1 MLRNFFL
8 TALRQLRRNP
18 FYNALNLT
26 GLTIGVSCCLMIAT
40 FIRYELSFDQF
51 HANKILLYRVN
62 YDVTMGGNQIT
73 SPSVPVFVA
82 RELKSWFPEIEDAT
96 RFSEGQE
103 RTVRYGTKFFDEGGF
118 CWVDSNFF
126 RIFSFKA
133 LQGDPGSALN
143 KPNTLVIA
151 ESIAK
156 KYFGNEDPIGKVLTI
171 NNTRD
176 YEVAAIVADVPANST
191 FHFNMATSIY
201 SIKDLDESVRWDN
214 PDYATFLLLQPN
226 VDKLALEKKIE
237 DWVNPPTESSSQ
249 RANIHLPIEPLSGIH
264 FNTQVFNYAGRL
276 AITDFKYLI
285 IFGVVAFLIL
295 LIACI
300 NYINLATSRATTRA
314 KEVGMRKAIGA
325 SFSQLILQFL
335 AESFLMLLPA
345 ILLSIMIVWIVLPI
359 VNDVLGKQITFDPL
373 EPGSILIVGLSWIL
387 LSSLAGFYPA
397 FVLAKFKPISVL
409 KGNPTLP
416 SSPLN
421 LRKGLVVF
429 QFAISTVLIAG
440 TLIILGQLNFMQSTR
455 LGLDRE
461 HVFILKGNAEL
472 RSMLPVFAD
481 KVRSIAGVKDVAL
494 AWRSPFKTVTGNGLA
509 LTANPGEGTEWVTV
523 GAIAG
528 DEHYLSTMGMELV
541 KGRNFTPRT
550 SDKMPQEFIVN
561 ENFLAEFG
569 VSEDEIIGKQVTLG
583 MLSAGTI
590 VGVVKDF
597 HTASLNTKVKP
608 VCIFNESSW
617 FGTLIIRA
625 EGNSMQ
631 DVLTRLETEWKT
643 LMPQRPFAYTF
654 LDEEYDSLYKSETQV
669 GQLITFSAFL
679 AILIACFGL
688 LGLSSYTAIQRSREI
703 GIRKVLGATTQ
714 SLVMLFSRGYIR
726 LLVVSFALAVP
737 LGYYLMSQWLE
748 GFAYRIT
755 INPLY
760 FVAAIV
766 SVTAIAWFTVS
777 YHTLRASMAN
787 PAETLK
793 CE

>member
-1 MLRNFFL
+1 MLTNFFL
-8 TALRQLRRNP
+8 TALRQVRRNP

-26 GLTIGVSCCLMIAT
+26 GLTIGIGCCLMITT

-51 HANKILLYRVN
+51 HTKKDRLYRVN

-82 RELKSWFPEIEDAT
+82 RELKSRFPEIEDAT
-96 RFSEGQE
+96 RLSAGQE
-103 RTVRYGTKFFDEGGF
+103 RTVRYGTKFFDEAGF

-126 RIFSFKA
+126 SVFSFKA
-133 LQGDPGSALN
+133 LHGNLARALN

-156 KYFGNEDPIGKVLTI
+156 RYFGGEDPIGKVLTI
-171 NNTRD
+171 NNTRE
-176 YEVAAIVADVPANST
+176 YEVAAVMADVPANST
-191 FHFNMATSIY
+191 FHFDMATSIY
-201 SIKDLDESVRWDN
+201 SNKDLDESIRWDN
-214 PDYATFLLLQPN
+214 PDYATYLLLQPN
-226 VDKLALEKKIE
+226 ANKMALEKKIE
-237 DWVNPPTESSSQ
+237 GWVNPPAESSSR
-249 RANIHLPIEPLSGIH
+249 RANVHLPVEPLSGVH
-264 FNTQVFNYAGRL
+264 FNTQAFNFAGRL
-276 AITDFKYLI
+276 AITDFKYLV
-285 IFGVVAFLIL
+285 IFGVVALLIL
-295 LIACI
+295 FIACI
-300 NYINLATSRATTRA
+300 NYINLATSRATSRA

-325 SFSQLILQFL
+325 SFSQLIVQFL
-335 AESFLMLLPA
+335 SESFFILLPA
-345 ILLSIMIVWIVLPI
+345 IILSVVIVWVALPL
-359 VNDVLGKQITFDPL
+359 VNDALGKQITFDPV
-373 EPGSILIVGLSWIL
+373 EPRFLFILGGSWIL

-397 FVLAKFKPISVL
+397 FVLAKFKAISVL

-481 KVRSIAGVKDVAL
+481 KVRGMRGVKDVAL
-494 AWRSPFKTVTGNGLA
+494 TWRSPFKTVTGNGLA
-509 LTANPGEGTEWVTV
+509 LTPNPVEGTEWVTV

-528 DEHYLSTMGMELV
+528 DDHYLATMGMEIV
-541 KGRNFTPRT
+541 NGRNFTPRVD
-550 SDKMPQEFIVN
+550 DKSPQEFIVN
-561 ENFLAEFG
+561 ERFLEDFG
-569 VSEDEIIGKQVTLG
+569 VSEDEVIGKQVTLG
-583 MLSAGTI
+583 MLMAGTI

-597 HTASLNTKVKP
+597 HTASLSTKLKP
-608 VCIFNESSW
+608 VCIFNKSSW
-617 FGTLIIRA
+617 FVTLLVRA
-625 EGNSMQ
+625 EGNTMP
-631 DVLTRLETEWKT
+631 DVLTTLEQEWKA

-669 GQLITFSAFL
+669 GQLITFSSFL

-714 SLVMLFSRGYIR
+714 SLVLLFSRGYIGL
-726 LLVVSFALAVP
+726 LLVSFTLAVP
-737 LGYYLMSQWLE
+737 LGYFLMLKWLE

-755 INPLY
+755 LNPLY
-760 FVAAIV
+760 FVAAII
-766 SVTAIAWFTVS
+766 SVTAIAWLTVS

-787 PAETLK
+787 PADTLK